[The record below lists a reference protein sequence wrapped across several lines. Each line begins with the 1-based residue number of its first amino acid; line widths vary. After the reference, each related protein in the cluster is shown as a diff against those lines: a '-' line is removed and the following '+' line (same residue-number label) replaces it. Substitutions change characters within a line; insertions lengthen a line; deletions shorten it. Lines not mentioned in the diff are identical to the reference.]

1 MKKAFLFD
9 MNGTMVDDMAYHVTA
24 WREIVNKLGANLSVA
39 EMKRECYGKNDELL
53 ERIFPGRFTD
63 AEKKEMGYAKEKA
76 YQETYRPYL
85 QLLPGLQEFMEKAKQ
100 AGIKMA
106 IGSAAIMYNIDF
118 VLDGLGIRH
127 YFDAI
132 VSADD
137 VKISKPDPET
147 FTKCAD
153 QLGVAYED
161 CIVFEDAT
169 KGVEAAQRAGMKSV
183 VVTSFHEP
191 AEFDYLPGVLFFVQD
206 FTDKALDELF

>member
-24 WREIVNKLGANLSVA
+24 WREIVNNLGANLSIE

-76 YQETYRPYL
+76 YQETYRPHL
-85 QLLPGLQEFMEKAKQ
+85 QLLPGLKEFMEKAKQ

-169 KGVEAAQRAGMKSV
+169 KGVEAAQCAGMKSV

-191 AEFDYLPGVLFFVQD
+191 AEFDYLPGVLFFIQN
-206 FTDKALDELF
+206 FTDKVLDKLF